1 MGGGALWLTEK
12 PVEVRKMW
20 VKSNEIIRKDII
32 KIKVELNEQK
42 QSLNRMDQQR

>member
-1 MGGGALWLTEK
+1 MTEK

-20 VKSNEIIRKDII
+20 VESNEIIRKDII
-32 KIKVELNEQK
+32 KIKAELNEQK